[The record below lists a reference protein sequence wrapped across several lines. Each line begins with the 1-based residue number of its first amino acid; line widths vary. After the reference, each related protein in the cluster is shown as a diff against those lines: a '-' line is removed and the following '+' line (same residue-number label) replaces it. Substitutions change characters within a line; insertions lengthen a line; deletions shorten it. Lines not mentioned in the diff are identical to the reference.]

1 MAAILVTTVK
11 RFIGTAVERVALD
24 TTGLQAGSTFYE
36 TDTKRFYIYSGA
48 AWVEKP
54 REANLDNLDIALSL
68 VSSNIT
74 GAGAGA
80 KTLANVVTAL
90 ANIANLDI
98 TSTAV
103 KEGIAGAG
111 AGAKTLADIVSALT
125 GTLTVQLTGSI
136 PGTEESYIIP
146 LFDLLAWSGFTN
158 QPDGDDVEI
167 VSDSASDNGKCT
179 VFYTK
184 KSDGTFAHTT
194 VTLTGVTEVALTGAT
209 DVDDVLGVF
218 LGDIEGKNISPAV
231 GTITL
236 REASAN
242 QTITTIVATKISKG
256 MVAFDL
262 TGKQIILNVHSG
274 NVWKRC
280 TGVVTTANGF
290 KLNLTGG
297 NIKEE
302 KIASYIYLISDTT
315 GATAQIEVMA

>member
-125 GTLTVQLTGSI
+125 GTLTVQLTGSTVDLRGLAANKPAANNVPI
-136 PGTEESYIIP
+136 GTTY
-146 LFDLLAWSGFTN
+146 WSVDT
-158 QPDGDDVEI
+158 DVVE
-167 VSDSASDNGKCT
+167 V
-179 VFYTK
+179 
-184 KSDGTFAHTT
+184 SDGT
-194 VTLTGVTEVALTGAT
+194 
-209 DVDDVLGVF
+209 
-218 LGDIEGKNISPAV
+218 S
-231 GTITL
+231 
-236 REASAN
+236 
-242 QTITTIVATKISKG
+242 
-256 MVAFDL
+256 
-262 TGKQIILNVHSG
+262 
-274 NVWKRC
+274 W
-280 TGVVTTANGF
+280 VV
-290 KLNLTGG
+290 
-297 NIKEE
+297 
-302 KIASYIYLISDTT
+302 
-315 GATAQIEVMA
+315 V